1 MTFLTRLH
9 SLFRSR
15 RSERRPQSR
24 FALLELYALPFAFTA
39 TIFKVDLSRVV
50 KGSPRCE
57 SAKGSSTIRC
67 VTLLQIDL
75 GHLCRLSSGVRLD

>member
-39 TIFKVDLSRVV
+39 TIFKVMAD
-50 KGSPRCE
+50 
-57 SAKGSSTIRC
+57 I
-67 VTLLQIDL
+67 
-75 GHLCRLSSGVRLD
+75 SGQTRKTEEETKAFQTRH